1 MDSASRIFGR
11 ILLSL
16 GAMAPIACAQYPAE
30 ALPATKS
37 TIQSSD
43 WTGYYQ
49 IALTPKALGDFKPI
63 HPNLDRVIGDYLQ
76 PWAKLKLAA
85 TNGVADDVGQV
96 CLPDGLFRY
105 PGFAGTFLW
114 LATPDKVV
122 LVYGQINTAGVQRI
136 YLDRHQHPR
145 NLLPTWNGDS
155 IGHWEGDT
163 LFVDTTG
170 FNGESWLVSSMAPH
184 TEEAHLTQ
192 RIRRVKNGSNDGA
205 YIEILYTLEDRGALT
220 SALQYSRYYRRTANA
235 MAENICAEDA
245 ATWKEFRNKALRP
258 LVEKSKQVQ

>member
-1 MDSASRIFGR
+1 MKADMVAGRCGTLLFCAVLASRAV
-11 ILLSL
+11 L
-16 GAMAPIACAQYPAE
+16 AQYPAE

-37 TIQSSD
+37 VLQSSD

-49 IALTPKALGDFKPI
+49 LAQTPKALGDLKPI
-63 HPNLDRVIGDYLQ
+63 HPNLDQVIGDYLQ
-76 PWAKLKLAA
+76 PWAKLKRGAI
-85 TNGVADDVGQV
+85 NGVAEDVGQV

-114 LATPDKVV
+114 LVTPDKVV
-122 LVYGQINTAGVQRI
+122 IVYGQINTAGVQRI
-136 YLDRHQHPR
+136 YLNRATHPR

-155 IGHWEGDT
+155 IGHWDGDT
-163 LFVDTTG
+163 LFVDTKG

-184 TEEAHLTQ
+184 TEEAHMTQ
-192 RIRRVKNGSNDGA
+192 RIRRVKDGA
-205 YIEILYTLEDRGALT
+205 YIEILYTVEDRAALT
-220 SALQYSRYYRRTANA
+220 SAYQYSRYYRKTANA

-258 LVEKSKQVQ
+258 LVEKAKEVR

>member
-1 MDSASRIFGR
+1 MKTFVGCAAKKCGPLFFCSMLASSVMLAAYLMLAARF
-11 ILLSL
+11 
-16 GAMAPIACAQYPAE
+16 AWAQYPAE

-37 TIQSSD
+37 SIQSSD

-63 HPNLDRVIGDYLQ
+63 NPNLDRVIGDYLQ

-122 LVYGQINTAGVQRI
+122 IVYGQINTAGVQRI
-136 YLDRHQHPR
+136 YFIHSQHPR
-145 NLLPTWNGDS
+145 NL
-155 IGHWEGDT
+155 
-163 LFVDTTG
+163 
-170 FNGESWLVSSMAPH
+170 
-184 TEEAHLTQ
+184 
-192 RIRRVKNGSNDGA
+192 
-205 YIEILYTLEDRGALT
+205 
-220 SALQYSRYYRRTANA
+220 
-235 MAENICAEDA
+235 
-245 ATWKEFRNKALRP
+245 
-258 LVEKSKQVQ
+258 